1 MKSKKIV
8 FTIFAAL
15 IPVAFLALIELS
27 LWIVDAYPQP
37 PLFFEV
43 TEGDTSFTQINS
55 QVGERYFDKAI
66 MPVPN
71 LYPQK
76 FSSEKPAGTIRI
88 FCLGGS
94 TTAGFPYE
102 MTAPFPKQLDLLLKT
117 DYPQR
122 NFEVINMGLSAINSF
137 TVVDWIPEILKQDPD
152 LILLYMGHNEF
163 YGAYG
168 TGSTISL
175 GHDGRIVR
183 LALKFQKF
191 RVVQMIRS
199 IIRGFADPTPSVG
212 NPTLMEK
219 VIDNKFIETN
229 SVLRIK
235 TRDNFSANLAVI
247 LTACKSAG
255 VPVILSN
262 LVSNIKDQMPL
273 DVTSNQQQTS
283 TKAHEL
289 YLKGLRE
296 FRQGDTTTAHISL
309 TRAKNTDQVPFRGND
324 YLNEILQLQA
334 GRYGQPIVNMK
345 SAFRRASNSTIP
357 GNDLFC
363 DHLHPN
369 PIGYHLMA
377 REFRKAMN
385 RIDLLPMTPIQ
396 DTTMQPILVTDLD
409 WEIGALQIFKLRQR
423 WPFGNSNIDY
433 TDYTPLYNDMTV
445 QLAKEYLFD
454 HTIWGKAHSDM
465 ADYYLKQGDFNKA
478 CQEYQAIVEIH
489 PEKTEYYTK
498 LIECAKELRLW
509 DLVKQTSQ
517 DALVTTTS
525 RGMFYYNLAISHRM
539 TGDMEQAISVIETAL
554 KAPELTRIQLA
565 NVRFTYARFLLEVQK
580 PSEAASVLTELVSEV
595 PEFVKAQELL
605 SKLIN

>member
-1 MKSKKIV
+1 MKSKKI
-8 FTIFAAL
+8 IFSILAVL
-15 IPVAFLALIELS
+15 LPVAFLALIELS

-43 TEGDTSFTQINS
+43 SEGDTSYTHINS

-76 FSSEKPAGTIRI
+76 FSSEKSTGTIRI

-102 MTAPFPKQLDLLLKT
+102 MTTPFPQQLALLLRA
-117 DYPQR
+117 DYPDR

-137 TVVDWIPEILKQDPD
+137 TVVDWIPEVLKQEPD
-152 LILLYMGHNEF
+152 LVLLYMGHNEF

-183 LALKFQKF
+183 LVLKFQQF
-191 RVVQMIRS
+191 RVVQMINS
-199 IIRGFADPTPSVG
+199 IIRGFADPPPSKV

-219 VIDNKFIETN
+219 VIDDKFIETN
-229 SVLRIK
+229 SMLRIK
-235 TRDNFSANLAVI
+235 TRENFSANLDVI
-247 LTACKSAG
+247 LTACQAAG

-262 LVSNIKDQMPL
+262 LVSNIKDQTPL
-273 DVTSNQQQTS
+273 DVTSNPQQTS
-283 TKAHEL
+283 SKAHKL

-324 YLNEILQLQA
+324 YLNEILQVKA
-334 GRYGQPIVNMK
+334 GRFAQPIVDMK
-345 SAFRRASNSTIP
+345 SAFRRASSSSIP

-369 PIGYHLMA
+369 PIGYHIMA
-377 REFRKAMN
+377 REFRKAMD
-385 RIDLLPMTPIQ
+385 RADLLPMTPIQ

-409 WEIGALQIFKLRQR
+409 WEIGALQIFKLQQR
-423 WPFGNSNIDY
+423 WPFGNSSVDY
-433 TDYTPLYNDMTV
+433 TEYVPLHNDVTV

-454 HTIWGKAHSDM
+454 HHVWGKAHSDM
-465 ADYYLKQGDFNKA
+465 ADYYLKQGDLNMA
-478 CQEYQAIVEIH
+478 CREYQAIVEMY

-498 LIECAKELRLW
+498 LVECAKQARLW
-509 DLVKQTSQ
+509 ELVKQTCQ
-517 DALVTTTS
+517 KALTTTTS

-539 TGDMEQAISVIETAL
+539 TGDIELAMPLIELAL
-554 KAPELTRIQLA
+554 KAPELTRIQSA
-565 NVRFTYARFLLEVQK
+565 NVRFAYARFLLEVQK
-580 PSEAASVLTELVSEV
+580 PSEAASVLTELLNDS
-595 PEFVKAQELL
+595 PDFVEAQELL
-605 SKLIN
+605 NRLMN

>member
-1 MKSKKIV
+1 MKNKKTK
-8 FTIFAAL
+8 FTILAAL
-15 IPVAFLALIELS
+15 LPTAFLALVELS

-43 TEGDTSFTQINS
+43 AEEDTSYIQINS
-55 QVGERYFDKAI
+55 QVGERYFDKAS

-102 MTAPFPKQLDLLLKT
+102 MTAPFPKQLALLLKT
-117 DYPQR
+117 DYPHQ

-183 LALKFQKF
+183 LVLKFQKF

-199 IIRGFADPTPSVG
+199 IIRGFAEPPSPG
-212 NPTLMEK
+212 TNPTLMEK

-235 TRDNFSANLAVI
+235 ARDNFSANLDVI
-247 LTACKSAG
+247 LTACQSAG

-273 DVTSNQQQTS
+273 DVTSNPQQKS

-296 FRQGDTTTAHISL
+296 FGQGDTITAHISL

-334 GRYGQPIVNMK
+334 GRHGQPIVNMK
-345 SAFRRASNSTIP
+345 AAFRNASSSSIP

-369 PIGYHLMA
+369 PVGYHLMA

-385 RIDLLPMTPIQ
+385 RTDLLPLTPIQ
-396 DTTMQPILVTDLD
+396 DTTMQPIMVTDLD

-423 WPFGNSNIDY
+423 WPFGNSSVHY
-433 TDYTPLYNDMTV
+433 ASYTPLYNDMTV

-454 HTIWGKAHSDM
+454 HHVWGKAHSDM
-465 ADYYLKQGDFNKA
+465 ADYYLEQGELNKA
-478 CQEYQAIVEIH
+478 CEEYQAIIEMH

-498 LIECAKELRLW
+498 LVECAKQLRLW
-509 DLVKQTSQ
+509 ELVKQTSQ
-517 DALVTTTS
+517 DALVITTS
-525 RGMFYYNLAISHRM
+525 RGLFYYNLAISHRM
-539 TGDMEQAISVIETAL
+539 TGDIEQGLKLIKIAL
-554 KAPELTRIQLA
+554 GAPELTPIQLA
-565 NVRFTYARFLLEVQK
+565 NIRFTYARFLLEVQK
-580 PSEAASVLTELVSEV
+580 PSEAASVLTGLLNDS
-595 PEFVKAQELL
+595 PDFVQAQDLL
-605 SKLIN
+605 NKLIN

>member
-1 MKSKKIV
+1 MKSKKML
-8 FTIFAAL
+8 FRIFAAL
-15 IPVAFLALIELS
+15 LPIAFLALIELS

-37 PLFFEV
+37 PLFFEIV
-43 TEGDTSFTQINS
+43 EEDTSYIQINS

-76 FSSEKPAGTIRI
+76 FASEKPPGTLRI
-88 FCLGGS
+88 FCVGGS

-102 MTAPFPKQLDLLLKT
+102 MTAPFPKQLDLLLKS
-117 DYPQR
+117 DYPNQ

-137 TVVDWIPEILKQDPD
+137 TVVDWIPEILKQQPD
-152 LILLYMGHNEF
+152 LIMLYMGHNEF

-175 GHDGRIVR
+175 GNDGRIVR
-183 LALKFQKF
+183 LVLKVQKF
-191 RVVQMIRS
+191 RVVQMITS
-199 IIRGFADPTPSVG
+199 LIRGFSDHPSTHA
-212 NPTLMEK
+212 NSTLMEK
-219 VIDNKFIETN
+219 VIDDKFIETN

-235 TRDNFSANLAVI
+235 TRGNFSANLDVI
-247 LTACKSAG
+247 LSECQTAG

-273 DVTSNQQQTS
+273 DVTSNPQQTS
-283 TKAHEL
+283 SKANTL
-289 YLKGLRE
+289 YQKGLRE

-309 TRAKNTDQVPFRGND
+309 TRAKNKDQVPFRGND

-345 SAFRRASNSTIP
+345 SAFRRASSSTIP

-369 PIGYHLMA
+369 PIGYHVMA

-385 RIDLLPMTPIQ
+385 KTDLLPIAPIQ
-396 DTTMQPILVTDLD
+396 DTTMLPILVTDLD

-423 WPFGNSNIDY
+423 WPFGNSSVDY
-433 TDYTPLYNDMTV
+433 ANYTPIYNEMTA
-445 QLAKEYLFD
+445 QLGKEYLLD
-454 HTIWGKAHSDM
+454 HHVWGKAHSDM
-465 ADYYLKQGDFNKA
+465 ADYYLEQGDVSKA
-478 CQEYQAIVEIH
+478 CQEYQAIIEIH
-489 PEKTEYYTK
+489 PEKTEYYSK

-509 DLVKQTSQ
+509 ELVKQTSQ
-517 DALVTTTS
+517 DALTTTTS

-539 TGDMEQAISVIETAL
+539 TNDIDQGIALIEIAL
-554 KAPELTRIQLA
+554 KAPELTRVQLA

-580 PSEAASVLTELVSEV
+580 PSEAASVLTELVKDS
-595 PEFVKAQELL
+595 PDFTKAQELL
-605 SKLIN
+605 SKVLN